1 MRGDYRFRKVSRGK
15 LFLAAR
21 IHQNINPATNQIAL
35 ELNNTLKSKKV
46 TVRCLMI
53 NCRVNNK
60 LVSFQSSPTTY
71 EGDHEAVEKL
81 FLSAENAKKAQLQQG
96 QKK

>member
-1 MRGDYRFRKVSRGK
+1 MRGDYRFRKVSSGK

-21 IHQNINPATNQIAL
+21 IHQ
-35 ELNNTLKSKKV
+35 
-46 TVRCLMI
+46 
-53 NCRVNNK
+53 NNK